1 VLVTDPGKTV
11 KRLHGVHN
19 SYSTKL
25 YYNQCGIFEGVID
38 VDNFEIYTGGKPAP
52 NPEYPQELVS
62 VGSTGNIKTYVAGK
76 NLCLPSVYESM
87 SINVPAYTQ
96 YDPATHKVSVTGSA
110 TGNPGV
116 YCQACKNMVIGQ
128 KYTISFDIR
137 GTAGKKAVCG
147 WDKQKTVITLSE
159 TYTRYSETI
168 VSART
173 AEPITFYSM
182 STASGGLGAG
192 EWLQFDNVQVEAG
205 DKATSYAP
213 YMDISSLSVPTN
225 TALPGIPVTTGGNYT
240 DANGRQWICDE
251 IDFERG
257 VYIKRVHKELYDG
270 SEDERWK
277 KSNESYF
284 YLIKESMPYKS
295 KANGAAISDRFR
307 VMKGSLKEPGLF
319 SIGNAYGPMLRVEAS
334 VTDAEGLREWM
345 KANPFSIVY
354 ELETPVETP
363 LDGTIMA
370 AFKALHTNY
379 PNTTI
384 LNDAGAWMSVKYNA
398 DTKTYV
404 ENPKVLKL
412 VDSST
417 GVVYELK
424 IVNGA
429 ISIDPV

>member
-1 VLVTDPGKTV
+1 
-11 KRLHGVHN
+11 
-19 SYSTKL
+19 
-25 YYNQCGIFEGVID
+25 
-38 VDNFEIYTGGKPAP
+38 
-52 NPEYPQELVS
+52 
-62 VGSTGNIKTYVAGK
+62 
-76 NLCLPSVYESM
+76 
-87 SINVPAYTQ
+87 
-96 YDPATHKVSVTGSA
+96 
-110 TGNPGV
+110 
-116 YCQACKNMVIGQ
+116 
-128 KYTISFDIR
+128 
-137 GTAGKKAVCG
+137 
-147 WDKQKTVITLSE
+147 
-159 TYTRYSETI
+159 
-168 VSART
+168 
-173 AEPITFYSM
+173 
-182 STASGGLGAG
+182 
-192 EWLQFDNVQVEAG
+192 
-205 DKATSYAP
+205 
-213 YMDISSLSVPTN
+213 
-225 TALPGIPVTTGGNYT
+225 
-240 DANGRQWICDE
+240 
-251 IDFERG
+251 
-257 VYIKRVHKELYDG
+257 
-270 SEDERWK
+270 
-277 KSNESYF
+277 
-284 YLIKESMPYKS
+284 
-295 KANGAAISDRFR
+295 
-307 VMKGSLKEPGLF
+307 MKGSLKEPGLF